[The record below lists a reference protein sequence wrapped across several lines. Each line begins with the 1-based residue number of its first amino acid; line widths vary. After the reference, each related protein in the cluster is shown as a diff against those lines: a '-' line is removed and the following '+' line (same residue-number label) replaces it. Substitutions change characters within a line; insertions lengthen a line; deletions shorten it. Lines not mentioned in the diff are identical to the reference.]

1 MRVLHVITG
10 LEAGGAEQWLRLL
23 LRHGTAE
30 ADVLCLTNPGV
41 VADALRADG
50 VRVTDLG
57 MRGNRDLAA
66 IPRLV
71 RHVRRGRYDLVHT
84 HLYRAQVYGALAARL
99 AGARTVVSTEHSL
112 NDRLIEGRPTDRP
125 GVRRLYVAA
134 ARLTTRVV
142 AVSEPVAARLVAWG
156 VPEEKVVVVPVGI
169 DAAAFAFDAAAR
181 REVRAE
187 LGLPADG
194 VVVGGVGRL
203 VAPKRFDVL
212 LRAVAALPDVAVL
225 LVGDGPAREPLAALA
240 TELGLVGRVRFAGQ
254 RLDVA
259 RVLSAMD
266 VFASPSP
273 EETFGVALLEAL
285 AAGLPVAYVAA
296 PALAGRAPSSH
307 VRRVEPTAEAFAA
320 AVAELARGP
329 DRGRRAT
336 ATPAGFADYDVP
348 TLARRMDRIYEEC
361 VGRRRRAGGRGAG
374 GGGMADAPGV
384 PR

>member
-30 ADVLCLTNPGV
+30 ADVLGLTNPGV
-41 VADALRADG
+41 VAAALRADG

-57 MRGNRDLAA
+57 MRGNRDVAA

-71 RHVRRGRYDLVHT
+71 QHVRRGRYDLVHT
-84 HLYRAQVYGALAARL
+84 HLYRAQVYGAVAARL
-99 AGARTVVSTEHSL
+99 AGVRAVVSTEHSL
-112 NDRLIEGRPTDRP
+112 NDRLIEGRPTDRA
-125 GVRRLYVAA
+125 GVRRLYLAA
-134 ARLTTRVV
+134 GLLTTRIV

-187 LGLPADG
+187 LGLAAEG

-203 VAPKRFDVL
+203 VEPKRFDVL
-212 LRAVAALPDVAVL
+212 LRAVAAQPDVAVL

-240 TELGLVGRVRFAGQ
+240 AELGMAGRVRFAGQ

-259 RVLSAMD
+259 RLLSAMD

-285 AAGLPVAYVAA
+285 AAGLPVAYAAA
-296 PALAGRAPSSH
+296 PALAGLAPSPD
-307 VRRVEPTAEAFAA
+307 VRLVEPTPEAFAA
-320 AVAELARGP
+320 AVAELARGAF
-329 DRGRRAT
+329 REHRAA
-336 ATPAGFADYDVP
+336 ATSVGLAHYDVP
-348 TLARRMDRIYEEC
+348 TLVRRMDRVYEEC
-361 VGRRRRAGGRGAG
+361 VAEGRRAGGRGAG

-384 PR
+384 SR

>member
-99 AGARTVVSTEHSL
+99 AGVRAVVSTEHSL

-134 ARLTTRVV
+134 ARTCSADISGLRGAPGSQALSPPSRPASTYTV
-142 AVSEPVAARLVAWG
+142 AV
-156 VPEEKVVVVPVGI
+156 
-169 DAAAFAFDAAAR
+169 
-181 REVRAE
+181 
-187 LGLPADG
+187 
-194 VVVGGVGRL
+194 
-203 VAPKRFDVL
+203 AP
-212 LRAVAALPDVAVL
+212 
-225 LVGDGPAREPLAALA
+225 
-240 TELGLVGRVRFAGQ
+240 
-254 RLDVA
+254 
-259 RVLSAMD
+259 
-266 VFASPSP
+266 
-273 EETFGVALLEAL
+273 
-285 AAGLPVAYVAA
+285 
-296 PALAGRAPSSH
+296 
-307 VRRVEPTAEAFAA
+307 
-320 AVAELARGP
+320 
-329 DRGRRAT
+329 
-336 ATPAGFADYDVP
+336 
-348 TLARRMDRIYEEC
+348 
-361 VGRRRRAGGRGAG
+361 
-374 GGGMADAPGV
+374 
-384 PR
+384 